1 MILTTH
7 ALVGAALGK
16 NIDSLWILIPAAL
29 ALHYAL
35 DGLRHGEYFDI
46 RSASFREKSSKISL
60 DIFSAGAIIFLLAY
74 FFAADTGTAQNIF
87 IGSFFSL
94 LPDGLTFLLWTLF
107 PRSQILKKIKLFHE
121 WAHRYQK
128 NPKYSP
134 ERQWTLKNA
143 RNDILLSAAVVAIF
157 LLF

>member
-16 NIDSLWILIPAAL
+16 NIDSLWLLIPAAL
-29 ALHYAL
+29 ALHYAM

-46 RSASFREKSSKISL
+46 RFASFREKFSKISL
-60 DIFSAGAIIFLLAY
+60 DIFSAASIVFLLAY
-74 FFAADTGTAQNIF
+74 FFAADARTAQNIL

-94 LPDGLTFLLWTLF
+94 LPDGLTFLLWTFF
-107 PRSQILKKIKLFHE
+107 PRSKILKKIKLFHE

-128 NPKYSP
+128 FPKYSP
-134 ERQWTLKNA
+134 ERQWTWQNA
-143 RNDILLSAAVVAIF
+143 RNDILTSATASTIF
-157 LLF
+157 LIF